1 MCFNAPVSFL
11 TFFVG
16 MYIAYEIWNRPKEKA
31 YEKKYDYWNAL
42 FIVSFISMQFAE
54 GLAWLN
60 YDIARYLVIYIVSL
74 QPVIQSLGNAY
85 FNNQPFFYIPVI
97 IGLILFG
104 IVKIPDKIGVGPNG
118 HLDWFVN
125 FDNKLYYTIYFIFYF
140 TFMLVPLFWQQ
151 PLSRY
156 SPLIIYG
163 VGTLIWTLYN
173 YMETNEFSSM
183 WCFLAIGYAFLAYY
197 LNKNNQK
204 ENEQKQ
210 NQNQ

>member
-1 MCFNAPVSFL
+1 
-11 TFFVG
+11 
-16 MYIAYEIWNRPKEKA
+16 MYIAYEIWNRPSEKT
-31 YEKKYDYWNAL
+31 YQKNYDYWNAL
-42 FIVSFISMQFAE
+42 FIVSFISRQFAE

-85 FNNQPFFYIPVI
+85 FNNQPLFYIPVI
-97 IGLILFG
+97 IGLILLG
-104 IVKIPDKIGVGPNG
+104 IVKIPDKIGVGANG
-118 HLDWFVN
+118 HLDWFVT
-125 FDNKLYYTIYFIFYF
+125 FDNKLHYIIYFIFYF

-163 VGTLIWTLYN
+163 VVTLIWTLYN

-204 ENEQKQ
+204 ENEQ
-210 NQNQ
+210 NQKK

>member
-16 MYIAYEIWNRPKEKA
+16 MCIAYEIWNRPKEKT

-85 FNNQPFFYIPVI
+85 FNNQPLFYIPVI

-183 WCFLAIGYAFLAYY
+183 WCFLAIGYAFLAYFV
-197 LNKNNQK
+197 NMKS
-204 ENEQKQ
+204 NEEVQYDR
-210 NQNQ
+210 